1 MNKLHDEMIKK
12 IKEIHNDGIFQK
24 TNSIETDSKTLNAYS
39 NFLTSKVNIEMLDTI
54 RNYNRVMI
62 GFGLLNLVL
71 FFINIW
77 ILYFKT

>member
-1 MNKLHDEMIKK
+1 MNKLHGEMIDK
-12 IKEIHNDGIFQK
+12 IKEIHNDGIFMK

-39 NFLTSKVNIEMLDTI
+39 NFVTSKANIELLGTI

-77 ILYFKT
+77 ILSGK